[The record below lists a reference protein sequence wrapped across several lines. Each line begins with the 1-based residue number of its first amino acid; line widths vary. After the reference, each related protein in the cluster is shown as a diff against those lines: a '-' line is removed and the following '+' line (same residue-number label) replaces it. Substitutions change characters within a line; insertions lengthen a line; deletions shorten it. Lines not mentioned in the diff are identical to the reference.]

1 MSDNI
6 KQRIWNLIAP
16 QIEAFDRTGAYI
28 DRRLLEQEVEDI
40 FTDIEDEMETNTLNA
55 FHDGYHD
62 GNVEAEDTIEEMQN
76 QIQRVVEDLREAA
89 FKIEREYGR

>member
-1 MSDNI
+1 MTDAI
-6 KQRIWNLIAP
+6 KQRIWNLVAP
-16 QIEAFDRTGAYI
+16 QIEAFDRAGEYV

-40 FTDIEDEMETNTLNA
+40 ITDIENEMETNMLNA

-62 GNVEAEDTIEEMQN
+62 GNVEAGDTIEEMQN
-76 QIQRVVEDLREAA
+76 QIQRVIEDLREAA